1 MRCRHLKAARKVFA
15 EKNGDLNCQGCH
27 DALGAPADKKLYTGK
42 KIWTGTQV
50 NGVDGNKERVAAFG
64 ENLKRRAAK
73 NRHRYSEP
81 QHPVLRER
89 IGLCN

>member
-1 MRCRHLKAARKVFA
+1 MRCRHANSARKIFA
-15 EKNGDLNCQGCH
+15 EKNGDLNCQECH
-27 DALGAPADKKLYTGK
+27 DALGAPADKNVRTGK

-50 NGVDGNKERVAAFG
+50 DGVDGNKEKVAAFG
-64 ENLKRRAAK
+64 EKLQARAAK
-73 NRHRYSEP
+73 NRHRFSEP